1 MYSDRVLIAKSQNH
15 MIANRLL
22 ATATCTGL
30 LCLASIIH
38 SLPSDA
44 KKPVK
49 SNSYPTIGKVLTLI
63 NGDLMCYVD
72 VIDARG
78 KKYNLGAYF
87 EICQQ
92 SQFLNKRVQLTYK
105 RGNVNDCQS
114 AEPCG
119 KTRVENLIVKMK
131 LIRK

>member
-1 MYSDRVLIAKSQNH
+1 MTN
-15 MIANRLL
+15 NRFL
-22 ATATCTGL
+22 ATMTLTGL
-30 LCLASIIH
+30 LSLASLAH

-49 SNSYPTIGKVLTLI
+49 SNSFPTSGKVLQLT

-72 VIDARG
+72 VVDSRG
-78 KKYNLGAYF
+78 KKYNLGADF

-92 SQFLNKRVQLTYK
+92 TQFLNKQVQLTYK
-105 RGNVNDCQS
+105 KGNVNDCQS

-131 LIRK
+131 LIRKK

>member
-1 MYSDRVLIAKSQNH
+1 MRISHPLAILTSTAMIIATS
-15 MIANRLL
+15 L
-22 ATATCTGL
+22 GSP
-30 LCLASIIH
+30 LAS
-38 SLPSDA
+38 DA
-44 KKPVK
+44 RKPVK
-49 SNSYPTIGKVLTLI
+49 TEVFPTSAKILKLT

-72 VIDARG
+72 LIDARG
-78 KKYNLGAYF
+78 KKYNLGANF

-105 RGNVNDCQS
+105 RGKVNDCQS